1 MHHFNYIRNEN
12 SEYYILINKTTEV
25 THSKRELA
33 FKWTCTELRV
43 DRSSCHKVD
52 SSNPGHTSGV

>member
-25 THSKRELA
+25 THSKR
-33 FKWTCTELRV
+33 FGKRV
-43 DRSSCHKVD
+43 GFQMDVH
-52 SSNPGHTSGV
+52 